1 MTSMLKYKKR
11 SEHTASLLACKRAE
25 RKIMNRVYVHDIKS
39 VKNMLRRSMKRVVL
53 SKAKGTG
60 VSNE

>member
-1 MTSMLKYKKR
+1 
-11 SEHTASLLACKRAE
+11 
-25 RKIMNRVYVHDIKS
+25 MNRVYVHDIKS